1 MAKESKSI
9 PFRIF
14 IKDTNM
20 SETYAWEDLTENR
33 KEEYRRHMS
42 ENLSH
47 RMSDYYSSHIEQFE
61 RL

>member
-1 MAKESKSI
+1 MAKKSTSI

-14 IKDTNM
+14 MKDNYTG
-20 SETYAWEDLTENR
+20 ETYAWESLS
-33 KEEYRRHMS
+33 EEQKARYIEQMGK
-42 ENLSH
+42 NAGC

>member
-1 MAKESKSI
+1 MAKASKSI

-14 IKDTNM
+14 MKDNDTGEIYEWESL
-20 SETYAWEDLTENR
+20 SEEQKANYINQMGKNAGC
-33 KEEYRRHMS
+33 
-42 ENLSH
+42 